1 MNKDQIQIVKD
12 DLAYLLEI
20 AASTN
25 SAVDIAKLQ
34 KAIQIVCSRDLRILG
49 MIK

>member
-20 AASTN
+20 ASSAN

-34 KAIQIVCSRDLRILG
+34 KAIQIVCSRDLRILENV
-49 MIK
+49 K